1 MSINVDSSI
10 PSWLE
15 TPPLSQINPPVT
27 TRQQELPFE
36 ELAWEDFERLC
47 LRLARLEADVEH
59 CQLYGER
66 GQKQGGIDL
75 YARQRLA
82 GQYSVYQCKREKN
95 FGPAKIKAAVT
106 KFLEG
111 EWAHKTNTFVLCTQE
126 SLRATQRADEV
137 EAQQALLKERG
148 ITLFPWDREE
158 LSSKLK
164 DIPKLVDDFFGRAW
178 ACAFCGQEEAERL
191 GKRLDATQIIE
202 FRRKCGTFYRHVF
215 NTHDP
220 GLPVAAQSDISMLSL
235 ENRYVFPDVYDWRT
249 ITLPPSTPATP
260 AIDSEIAENERQ
272 QRAFGTL
279 TFKPNQQ
286 AVRSQP
292 QSMVYQQRHTIEN
305 WLGAAQRSIV
315 LGDPGSGKS
324 TLLRFIAIDLL
335 EESPRLTVLSQQ
347 WGQFLPVWVP
357 FALWTK
363 KIAEETMTPC
373 SLSDLLHAWLASW
386 DEERLWPCVEQA
398 LTDERLFLL
407 VDGLDEWTNEAAAGI
422 ALDRLKV
429 FIEQRDVP
437 AVVTSRP
444 YGFARLRMQEI
455 GWQLGALS
463 DFSITQQQ
471 QLSRI
476 WFTYRI
482 KSAYH
487 DTTYEEHEIAQ
498 KVQTETD
505 GFFTELQRSADLREL
520 AKVPLLLGLLIYHRL
535 HAARL
540 PQSRFK
546 AYDSLIEHLIATHP
560 HKRRRA
566 AALLTDPSS
575 ELADDDIK
583 SILACLAYHIQA
595 HYGAGVIDPS

>member
-1 MSINVDSSI
+1 
-10 PSWLE
+10 
-15 TPPLSQINPPVT
+15 
-27 TRQQELPFE
+27 
-36 ELAWEDFERLC
+36 
-47 LRLARLEADVEH
+47 
-59 CQLYGER
+59 
-66 GQKQGGIDL
+66 
-75 YARQRLA
+75 
-82 GQYSVYQCKREKN
+82 
-95 FGPAKIKAAVT
+95 
-106 KFLEG
+106 
-111 EWAHKTNTFVLCTQE
+111 
-126 SLRATQRADEV
+126 
-137 EAQQALLKERG
+137 
-148 ITLFPWDREE
+148 
-158 LSSKLK
+158 
-164 DIPKLVDDFFGRAW
+164 
-178 ACAFCGQEEAERL
+178 
-191 GKRLDATQIIE
+191 
-202 FRRKCGTFYRHVF
+202 
-215 NTHDP
+215 
-220 GLPVAAQSDISMLSL
+220 MLSL